1 MTSFTL
7 RLSAALLLSALGQTA
22 ANAQAYQRRPPSS
35 AVIFELAAPSPLAQA
50 SLRDT
55 TDSIP
60 RQIRP
65 THWKEGALIGGLA
78 LGATFALLAPGFCA
92 LGDNSSCGGA
102 AVAGFLGGA
111 VIGGLIGALIG
122 GQFPKEEKP
131 ADPERPE

>member
-1 MTSFTL
+1 MRSFICAIL
-7 RLSAALLLSALGQTA
+7 FAPLLAALDHTA
-22 ANAQAYQRRPPSS
+22 ANAQAQEHRYLPSS
-35 AVIFELAAPSPLAQA
+35 VIFGIVEPSPLAQVA
-50 SLRDT
+50 LRDT

-60 RQIRP
+60 RQIQP

-92 LGDNSSCGGA
+92 LGDGSSCGGA